1 MSSGDPISYDNESGL
16 YSINAV
22 VFVGEFLQ
30 VLTGGLFS
38 AAVHRVACEPRY
50 VCAKGSAGT
59 GGEQRGEGGDDSSSV
74 EMDGARIS
82 CPMIIRGRNA
92 AVIDFNGSQYSHPF
106 RDTGMRRI
114 LYSWLRFVLLHW
126 MAVLT
131 QGRRR
136 RRAAATVAAPPRR
149 RRLCPWERRRRSCPP
164 STEST

>member
-59 GGEQRGEGGDDSSSV
+59 GGEGGDDGSSV

-114 LYSWLRFVLLHW
+114 LYLSS
-126 MAVLT
+126 
-131 QGRRR
+131 
-136 RRAAATVAAPPRR
+136 P
-149 RRLCPWERRRRSCPP
+149 
-164 STEST
+164 